1 MTTAIMM
8 TSGYKYLPGYHLA
21 IEKAWLKKRPFIAY
35 AWKANMFRDG
45 QRSQGYLVVSLG
57 EEYVPNVLTPKQAR
71 EQVLGKH
78 FPERIKVNIKPDKYD
93 KDIEKLRKQ
102 GRLVH
107 LLRVGEDLEIEDEWT
122 L

>member
-1 MTTAIMM
+1 MM
-8 TSGYKYLPGYHLA
+8 ASEYKYLPGYHLA
-21 IEKAWLKKRPFIAY
+21 IAKAWLKKRPFIAY
-35 AWKANMFRDG
+35 AWEANMFRDG

-78 FPERIKVNIKPDKYD
+78 FPERIKLNIKPDKYD